1 MRARPA
7 CPDTCEVREGEQT
20 DAELLRQRDEV
31 RGGLGVWPRPP
42 QAQPQQG
49 EHHQRLKHEDQRL
62 DSGYFI
68 INGKKS
74 IVLYR
79 CWAVTE
85 KSIAFNIFH
94 S

>member
-49 EHHQRLKHEDQRL
+49 DYHQRLKHEDERL
-62 DSGYFI
+62 RTLDIY
-68 INGKKS
+68 NQQQS

-85 KSIAFNIFH
+85 KKHCI
-94 S
+94 